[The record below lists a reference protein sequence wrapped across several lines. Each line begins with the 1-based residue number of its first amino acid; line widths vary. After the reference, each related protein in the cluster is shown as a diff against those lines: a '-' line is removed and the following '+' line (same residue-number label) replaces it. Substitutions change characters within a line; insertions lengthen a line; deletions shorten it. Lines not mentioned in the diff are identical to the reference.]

1 MWFCFVLVHRVN
13 TYTDTAERISAPH
26 LAPRPGASC
35 PSAPSVAPLSHELGA
50 SFSQRHINDGGRRN
64 GDRPPAP
71 ALAPARLGRSATLWR
86 RGWAR
91 AASDR
96 VRPPLAQPRG
106 LPSAWRRCP
115 QRPRGSRAGG
125 ETFLVFHSELHMPLL
140 DFHRIAPS
148 SVTRQRSSHSER
160 PAGESSGVIS
170 VIKSHLGPLESS
182 RGGASRV
189 VCGEGSRHLGPP
201 RANLRPSRVMKGR
214 AADWGKCLGSVS
226 QEAIRV
232 GPKKRRSVP

>member
-1 MWFCFVLVHRVN
+1 MFWYTVYTPILTPPSESQPRTSARRELPISTLRSASLTRARSFVFAEAHQRRWS
-13 TYTDTAERISAPH
+13 AERRS
-26 LAPRPGASC
+26 
-35 PSAPSVAPLSHELGA
+35 
-50 SFSQRHINDGGRRN
+50 
-64 GDRPPAP
+64 PPCP

-91 AASDR
+91 AATGR

-170 VIKSHLGPLESS
+170 VIWSHLGHLESS
-182 RGGASRV
+182 RGGASHV
-189 VCGEGSRHLGPP
+189 VWGEGSRHLG
-201 RANLRPSRVMKGR
+201 LISGR
-214 AADWGKCLGSVS
+214 LGS
-226 QEAIRV
+226 
-232 GPKKRRSVP
+232 